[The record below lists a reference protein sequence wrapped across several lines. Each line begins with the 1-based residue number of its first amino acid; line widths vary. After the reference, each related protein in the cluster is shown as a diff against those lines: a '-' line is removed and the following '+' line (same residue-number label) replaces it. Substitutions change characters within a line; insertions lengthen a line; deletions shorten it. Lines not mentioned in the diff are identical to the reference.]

1 MVDSTAA
8 LGYGELLA
16 VLNVCYQKESGAL
29 SREQVREAL
38 QERSVSGLNLAEDCR
53 TEGSLDAVG
62 RLSQWC
68 LPLGSANTLGQKR
81 ESGYT

>member
-1 MVDSTAA
+1 M
-8 LGYGELLA
+8 
-16 VLNVCYQKESGAL
+16 CYQKESGAL

-38 QERSVSGLNLAEDCR
+38 QERSISGLNLADDCR

-68 LPLGSANTLGQKR
+68 LPLGSAHMPGQKR